1 MSKHVVRFV
10 PENISVT
17 VDKGTTVLRAASL
30 AGIEIKSTCGGKGSC
45 GRCAIKV
52 VDGQVRY
59 EKGNRSKKLKDQGLD
74 LACQTF
80 VEGDVVVE
88 VPRDSRLDKHQVLL
102 ENENRGKVLAEKE
115 LDLLQEYEF
124 KPLCRKVQLTLEPP
138 TLTENASDL
147 TRLQA
152 ELRQTTQCKELIVG
166 LPVLQKLAQTLRQ
179 EDWKVTATLACMNGI
194 TEIINV
200 EPGHIANSGYGL
212 AVDIGTTTVV
222 VYVVDLATGETVDKR
237 GTYNKQAKYGD
248 DVISRMIY
256 AGEENGLQEL
266 QDAVIATINELTDQL
281 LEKNG
286 IKPAD
291 VMVAVTAGNTTMA
304 HLLLGLPPKYIRLE
318 PYIPTATE
326 LPPVKARELGIHINP
341 EAWVL
346 SFPAVASYV
355 GGDIVAGV
363 LATQM
368 ARSEEMTLFI
378 DIGTN
383 GEIVLGNKEFLISCA
398 CSAGPAFE
406 GGGITFGM
414 RAMTGAIERINIDP
428 NTFDVQLKTIGD
440 SKPIGIC
447 GSGLIDCLA
456 KLHRV
461 GLIDRTGQ
469 FFRDRETPR
478 LRKTD
483 DGWEFVLAWADES
496 DIDQDIVI
504 TEADIKNLLRSKGAV
519 FAGIQSLLKSMQMD
533 VNMIEKI
540 IIAGGFGNYL
550 NVDDAVQIGLL
561 PDVERDK
568 YEFLGNTS
576 VKGARMALLSQDAF
590 RESIELGHKM
600 TYLELSAGTTFM
612 DEFVSATFIPHTD
625 LTLFPSVKDEVEQGK
640 AG

>member
-1 MSKHVVRFV
+1 MSKHLVKFL
-10 PENISVT
+10 PDDISLT
-17 VDKGTTVLRAASL
+17 VETGTNVLRAASI
-30 AGIEIKSTCGGKGSC
+30 AGIEIKSVCGGKGSC

-52 VDGQVRY
+52 QQGQVRL
-59 EKGNRSKKLKDQGLD
+59 EGGNRSKKMKEQGLN

-80 VEGDVVVE
+80 IEGDVVIE
-88 VPRDSRLDKHQVLL
+88 VPKDSRLEEHQVVL
-102 ENENRGKVLAEKE
+102 ENENHKVLAESE
-115 LDLLQEYEF
+115 LDLLSGYEF

-152 ELRQTTQCKELIVG
+152 ELRQKTACKELMVE
-166 LPVLQKLAQTLRQ
+166 LPVLQQLAEALRQ

-194 TEIINV
+194 TEIVQV
-200 EPGHIANSGYGL
+200 EPGHVQNDGYGL

-222 VYVVDLATGETVDKR
+222 VYVVDLATGDLVDSR
-237 GTYNKQAKYGD
+237 GTYNKQARYGD
-248 DVISRMIY
+248 DVISRMIH
-256 AGEENGLQEL
+256 AGEKNGLDDL
-266 QDAVIATINELTDQL
+266 RKAVIGSINELIDKL
-281 LEKNG
+281 LEKNN
-286 IKPAD
+286 ISPDD
-291 VMVAVTAGNTTMA
+291 VHVAVTAGNTTMA

-326 LPPVKARELGIHINP
+326 LPPVKARLLGININP

-363 LATQM
+363 LAAKM
-368 ARSEEMTLFI
+368 AKVEMMTLFI

-383 GEIVLGNKEFLISCA
+383 GEIVLGNNEFLISCA

-414 RAMTGAIERINIDP
+414 RAMGGAIERVSIDP
-428 NTFDVQLKTIGD
+428 ETFDVSLMIIGNE
-440 SKPIGIC
+440 KPIGIC
-447 GSGLIDCLA
+447 GSGLIDCMA

-469 FFRDRETPR
+469 FFRDKDTPR
-478 LRKTD
+478 LRKSE
-483 DGWEFVLAWADES
+483 DGWEYVLAWAEES
-496 DIDQDIVI
+496 GVDKDVVI

-519 FAGIQSLLKSMQMD
+519 FAGIQSLLKSMQLD

-561 PDVERDK
+561 PDVDRDR
-568 YEFLGNTS
+568 YEFMGNTS
-576 VKGARMALLSQDAF
+576 VKGAKLALLSQDAYK
-590 RESIELGHKM
+590 ECKELGHLM

-625 LTLFPSVKDEVEQGK
+625 LTLFPSLNKDEQGK
-640 AG
+640 EVK

>member
-1 MSKHVVRFV
+1 MSKHLVKFV
-10 PENISVT
+10 PDNVSLSVET
-17 VDKGTTVLRAASL
+17 GTSVLRAASL

-52 VDGQVRY
+52 QDGQVHI
-59 EKGNRSKKLKDQGLD
+59 EKGNRSRKMKEQGLN

-80 VEGDVVVE
+80 IEGDAVIE
-88 VPRDSRLDKHQVLL
+88 VPKDSRLDEHQVLL
-102 ENENRGKVLAEKE
+102 ENETQGKVLAEKQ
-115 LDLLQEYEF
+115 LDLLSGYEF
-124 KPLCRKVQLTLEPP
+124 KPLCRKVQLALEAP

-152 ELRQTTQCKELIVG
+152 ELRQKTECKELVIG
-166 LPVLQKLAQTLRQ
+166 LPVLQELAEALRR
-179 EDWKVTATLACMNGI
+179 EDWKVTVTLACMNGI
-194 TEIINV
+194 SEIVKV
-200 EPGHIANSGYGL
+200 EPGHVGNDGYGL
-212 AVDIGTTTVV
+212 AIDIGTTTVV
-222 VYVVDLATGETVDKR
+222 VHVVDLGTGDLIDKR
-237 GTYNKQAKYGD
+237 GTYNKQARYGD
-248 DVISRMIY
+248 DVISRMIH
-256 AGEENGLQEL
+256 AGEENGLSEL
-266 QDAVIATINELTDQL
+266 QQAVTASINELVDKL
-281 LEKNG
+281 LEKNE
-286 IKPAD
+286 IAPDD
-291 VMVAVTAGNTTMA
+291 VHVAVTAGNTTMA

-326 LPPVKARELGIHINP
+326 LPPVKAKELGIHINP

-363 LATQM
+363 LATKM
-368 ARSEEMTLFI
+368 AQSEVMTLFI

-414 RAMTGAIERINIDP
+414 RAMTGAIERVFIDSESY
-428 NTFDVQLKTIGD
+428 DVKLVTIGNE
-440 SKPIGIC
+440 KPIGIC

-456 KLHRV
+456 KLHRA

-469 FFRDRETPR
+469 FFRDQDTPR
-478 LRKTD
+478 LRKAD
-483 DGWEFVLAWADES
+483 DGWEFVLVRAEES
-496 DIDQDIVI
+496 GVDKDIVI

-561 PDVERDK
+561 PDVDRER
-568 YEFLGNTS
+568 YEFMGNTS
-576 VKGARMALLSQDAF
+576 VKGAKLALLSQDAYK
-590 RESIELGHKM
+590 ESRQLGHMM

-625 LTLFPSVKDEVEQGK
+625 LTLFPSLNVRETGKDVK
-640 AG
+640 